1 MKNGINLGL
10 RIKLPAF
17 LTTPLVCALATG
29 LLLTAPEQASATTDL
44 QFDRD
49 NITAGAFSRGYGSIF
64 RDSLDNGKPDH
75 TEWQKGTFLKN
86 FLEKQ
91 NFNDHSDKGQALWSN
106 REGFMNNQHH
116 NAIEFGNHLEGLLRQ
131 KNDNHHKK
139 FHDTVVPI
147 PASVWLFGSA
157 LGFLGWFKGRKA

>member
-10 RIKLPAF
+10 RIKWSTF
-17 LTTPLVCALATG
+17 
-29 LLLTAPEQASATTDL
+29 LTAPITCALLAGLLMTTSDQALASTNL

-49 NITAGAFSRGYGSIF
+49 QIKAGSFSSIF
-64 RDSLDNGKPDH
+64 RDLRENGGPNR
-75 TEWQKGTFLKN
+75 TEWQSGTFLKN

-91 NFNDHSDKGQALWSN
+91 KFNDHSDNGQAWWN
-106 REGFMNNQHH
+106 NEKGFMNNQHH

-131 KNDNHHKK
+131 ENDNHYKK
-139 FHDTVVPI
+139 HHDSVVPI

-157 LGFLGWFKGRKA
+157 LGLLGWFRRSKA